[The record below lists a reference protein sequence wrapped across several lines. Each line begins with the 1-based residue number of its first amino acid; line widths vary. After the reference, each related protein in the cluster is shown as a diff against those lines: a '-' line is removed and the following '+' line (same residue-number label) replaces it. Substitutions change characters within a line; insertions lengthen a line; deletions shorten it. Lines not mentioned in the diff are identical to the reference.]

1 MDSPAHIIAY
11 LDLLR
16 DIDLLDNMNFGD
28 RQSEM
33 VLSFHEALGG
43 IQSRL
48 DHLRTIRS
56 IPELVQ
62 APPQDQAPLQPLGRT
77 LPPDTREVS
86 PMLSPGH
93 TSPPVLPQ
101 PNINN
106 RQTESDLSFR
116 DALNE
121 IQQRLD
127 YLRTDASLRGIL
139 ELVQANPQVRA
150 PLRPLRFPPTLS
162 TWEESPGRPSPVV
175 SQDEMVIRQR
185 GRRRLPVAWSPDID
199 LKNISSN
206 STDRTPP
213 KIAPGRLPSQK
224 SAVNLRSA
232 RRKRLTF
239 L

>member
-16 DIDLLDNMNFGD
+16 DIDLLDNMNFSD

-93 TSPPVLPQ
+93 PSPPVLPQ

-106 RQTESDLSFR
+106 RQTESDISFR
-116 DALNE
+116 DALDE

-150 PLRPLRFPPTLS
+150 PLRPLRSPPTLS
-162 TWEESPGRPSPVV
+162 LGGVPRSSQPGGVT
-175 SQDEMVIRQR
+175 
-185 GRRRLPVAWSPDID
+185 G
-199 LKNISSN
+199 
-206 STDRTPP
+206 
-213 KIAPGRLPSQK
+213 
-224 SAVNLRSA
+224 
-232 RRKRLTF
+232 
-239 L
+239 